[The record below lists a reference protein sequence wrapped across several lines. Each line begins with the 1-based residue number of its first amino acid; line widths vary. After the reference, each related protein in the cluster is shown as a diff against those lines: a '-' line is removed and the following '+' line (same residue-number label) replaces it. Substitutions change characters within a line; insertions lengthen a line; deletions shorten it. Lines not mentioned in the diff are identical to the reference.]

1 MKKNLCLIGVMLILG
16 SCTYQDTGIPLS
28 AIHRKE
34 FISVKAADRTDEFN
48 FNAPVKIE
56 SRNGIEGLVTQNKTF
71 FEKVMLPELNEY
83 RDELAKQDDE
93 IIISTLAK
101 YTFKVYQTYF
111 GQGFYRWGGDLFDLD
126 DPQPKGLLYERPYG
140 LDCSGFTTAAYDIAV
155 YMELIPAE
163 KAVFSSKGY
172 KLFCDETGFDDGGSL
187 VGGSNRYRLDTS
199 ELYRLGEE
207 VFRIEKNEK
216 PTKEQLSRIKPGDIA
231 GRNGHFG
238 IIVEIEDKLYY
249 LESGG
254 WVVPVVGGYP
264 VEIKHAL
271 MKFAKNGYVSVRRCL

>member
-1 MKKNLCLIGVMLILG
+1 MKRTNLLVLTVLTLI
-16 SCTYQDTGIPLS
+16 SCTYKDTGIPLG
-28 AIHRKE
+28 AIYKKSMITLNEATQR
-34 FISVKAADRTDEFN
+34 VTFN
-48 FNAPVKIE
+48 FDLKARSE
-56 SRNGIEGLVTQNKTF
+56 ERNGIEGLVTNNEYFFKT
-71 FEKVMLPELNEY
+71 VMLPELQEY
-83 RDELAKQDDE
+83 VDKLKNAGQEE
-93 IIISTLAK
+93 IISTLAK
-101 YTFKVYQTYF
+101 YTFEVYQEYF

-155 YMELIPAE
+155 YLDLIPAGS
-163 KAVFSSKGY
+163 ALFSSKGY
-172 KLFCDETGFDDGGSL
+172 QLFCEQTGYKDGGSL

-207 VFRIEKNEK
+207 VFRIEKDGK
-216 PTKEQLSRIKPGDIA
+216 PTKDQLALLRPGDIA

-238 IIVEIEDKLYY
+238 IIVEIDNELYY

-264 VEIKHAL
+264 VKIKAAL
-271 MKFAKNGYVSVRRCL
+271 EKFAKNGYVVIRRCL